1 MYEKYENF
9 QHIWSVKLGLVD
21 KEGKEEE
28 EVEEEEEEE
37 EDLNCPMKLNII
49 YTICTTCVLDSCS
62 WIVLGK
68 YGGIE

>member
-21 KEGKEEE
+21 KEGKEE
-28 EVEEEEEEE
+28 EEEEEEE